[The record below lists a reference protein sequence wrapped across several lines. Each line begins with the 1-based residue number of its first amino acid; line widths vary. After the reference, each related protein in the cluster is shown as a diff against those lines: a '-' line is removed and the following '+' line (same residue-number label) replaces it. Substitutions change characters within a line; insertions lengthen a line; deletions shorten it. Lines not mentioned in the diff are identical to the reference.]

1 MVTEADTELRDGRT
15 LHFYDTGPA
24 ADGDGLAVVWLHGT
38 PNVGEPPEPLFE
50 ASRKRGIRWFS
61 YDRPGYGGSTPHPG
75 RDIAAAAADVAAVAD
90 ALGIGRF
97 AVLGHSG
104 GGPHALACA
113 ALLPDRVAATVS
125 GSGLAPYDAEGL
137 DWLAGMCPTSLA
149 ELRASAAG
157 RAALEE
163 YLAASDFDPEMFTP
177 ADHSALAGEWAWLA
191 SVAGR
196 ALQGEPDGMIDDDLA
211 YVTPWGFDPAG
222 VRTPVLLL
230 HGGQD
235 RMVPA
240 GHAEWLARRMPGA
253 ELRVL
258 SDEGH
263 VSVLSAAPEVLDWLV
278 ARAPGGSRGT
288 GG

>member
-24 ADGDGLAVVWLHGT
+24 AGGDDLPVVWLHGT
-38 PNVGEPPEPLFE
+38 PNVGEPPQPLFE
-50 ASRKRGIRWFS
+50 AARKRGIRWFS

-113 ALLPDRVAATVS
+113 ALLPDRVVATVG
-125 GSGLAPYDAEGL
+125 GSGLAPYGAEGL
-137 DWLAGMCPTSLA
+137 DWFAGMCPSSLA
-149 ELRASAAG
+149 ELRASVAG
-157 RAALEE
+157 RAPLEE
-163 YLAASDFDPEMFTP
+163 YLAGSDYDPEMFTP
-177 ADHSALAGEWAWLA
+177 ADHAALAAEWGWLA

-196 ALQGEPDGMIDDDLA
+196 ALQGEPDGMIDDNLA
-211 YVTPWGFDPAG
+211 YVTPWGFDPAA

-230 HGGQD
+230 HGGHD

-240 GHAEWLARRMPGA
+240 GHAAWLARHMPTA

-258 SDEGH
+258 PDEGH
-263 VSVLSAAPEVLDWLV
+263 VSVLTAAPEVLDWLV
-278 ARAPGGSRGT
+278 ARAPGRT
-288 GG
+288 PW

>member
-1 MVTEADTELRDGRT
+1 MVTEADTTLRDGRT

-24 ADGDGLAVVWLHGT
+24 AGGDGLAVAWLHGT

-50 ASRKRGIRWFS
+50 AARKRGIRWFS
-61 YDRPGYGGSTPHPG
+61 YDRPGYGGSTPQPG

-125 GSGLAPYDAEGL
+125 GSGLAPYGAEGL
-137 DWLAGMCPTSLA
+137 DWLAGMCPTSVA
-149 ELRASAAG
+149 ELSASAAG
-157 RAALEE
+157 RGPLEE
-163 YLAASDFDPEMFTP
+163 YLATSEFDPEMFTP
-177 ADHSALAGEWAWLA
+177 ADRSALAAEWAWLA
-191 SVAGR
+191 GVAGR
-196 ALQGEPDGMIDDDLA
+196 ALEGGPDGMIDDNLA
-211 YVTPWGFDPAG
+211 YVAPWGFDPAG

-240 GHAEWLARRMPGA
+240 AHATWLARRMPTA

-258 SDEGH
+258 PEEGH
-263 VSVLSAAPEVLDWLV
+263 VSVLAAAPGVLDWL
-278 ARAPGGSRGT
+278 ADRAAEGGGAPGR
-288 GG
+288 